1 MAEEENKEQEQWE
14 KTKRRDVRM
23 TNSSDKKFT
32 NHTH

>member
-1 MAEEENKEQEQWE
+1 MTEEEKKEQEQWE
-14 KTKRRDVRM
+14 KTDVRM